1 MSFCSLQ
8 VLLPL
13 VSIPRVTAQVPRY
26 TTGRTAEC
34 LPVCPPVCPVPA
46 DHLQQTAGCGAE
58 PFFESG
64 EREKVS
70 VED

>member
-13 VSIPRVTAQVPRY
+13 VSVPKVTAQVPRY

-34 LPVCPPVCPVPA
+34 LPMCPAPA
-46 DHLQQTAGCGAE
+46 DHLQQTAGYGAE